1 MVQGPANFMKHGLYG
16 QAWIDMHKID
26 PEQFSGRPLPRHTLV
41 IQAHLALT
49 QMVAQLALTQMVAHL
64 ALTPPHHLYLL
75 HYIPPIPPEAV
86 VKCVAMVLTLIPM

>member
-16 QAWIDMHKID
+16 QAWTDMHKID
-26 PEQFSGRPLPRHTLV
+26 PEQFSGRHLPRPILV
-41 IQAHLALT
+41 IPAH
-49 QMVAQLALTQMVAHL
+49 LALTQMVAHL

-86 VKCVAMVLTLIPM
+86 VKCVAMALTLVPM